1 MAYLGNAP
9 ARSFISFERQVF
21 TIVNS
26 QTAYTLS
33 HSVNNENDI
42 RLVINNVVQE
52 PGTGKAYTASGTTLT
67 LSAALT
73 NGTDEMYCVFL
84 GRAVATNAPGA
95 GSVNTAAI
103 TDLNVTTAKIAADA
117 ITEAKI
123 ADDAVESEH
132 LNDNV
137 ISGQTELA
145 SAPASTDELLISDAG
160 TLKRID
166 VSLVGGDNTPAFY
179 AYMSS
184 NQTSIA
190 DTTRTIV
197 AFNAELFDTDSAYDT
212 STYKFTVPSGEG
224 GKYQI
229 GFRIAPYFHSDKGY
243 QFQMNL
249 LINGSTLL
257 ELGKIDEPSNSNS
270 RYGGTGTESIIL
282 DLSAGDYVQT
292 EVYANTV
299 GNNAYIIA
307 QSGTAQT
314 SANYFYGYKLIG
326 I

>member
-52 PGTGKAYTASGTTLT
+52 PGSGKAYTASGTTLT

-103 TDLNVTTAKIAADA
+103 AADA
-117 ITEAKI
+117 VTEAKI

-145 SAPASTDELLISDAG
+145 AEPADTDEFLVSDAG

-166 VSLVGGDNTPAFY
+166 YSYIKGGGITMADQFRLTASKTITNTASVFDANWERIDTAPQATLNGGMTESSGVFTFPSTGIYLVDVNLGFGIIDSISTNDIRYFEFKIMATTNNSSYNMVSRMN
-179 AYMSS
+179 SS
-184 NQTSIA
+184 AKYISNGTYQNLSC
-190 DTTRTIV
+190 TTLIDV
-197 AFNAELFDTDSAYDT
+197 T
-212 STYKFTVPSGEG
+212 STSNVKV
-224 GKYQI
+224 
-229 GFRIAPYFHSDKGY
+229 YFQAEAHYSVRVS
-243 QFQMNL
+243 
-249 LINGSTLL
+249 GSTSNN
-257 ELGKIDEPSNSNS
+257 ESNEFTFIRLGD
-270 RYGGTGTESIIL
+270 T
-282 DLSAGDYVQT
+282 
-292 EVYANTV
+292 
-299 GNNAYIIA
+299 
-307 QSGTAQT
+307 
-314 SANYFYGYKLIG
+314 
-326 I
+326 

>member
-33 HSVNNENDI
+33 HSVTNENDI
-42 RLVINNVVQE
+42 RLVINNIVQE
-52 PGTGKAYTASGTTLT
+52 PGSGKAYTASGTTLT

-84 GRAVATNAPGA
+84 GRAVATNAPAA

-103 TDLNVTTAKIAADA
+103 ADLNVTTAKIAADA

-132 LNDNV
+132 LNNNV

-145 SAPASTDELLISDAG
+145 AEPADTDEFLVSDAG

-166 VSLVGGDNTPAFY
+166 YSHIKGGGITMADQWRLTADITSNVDPISANLERVDDGSFGYIGTGMSVSSGTWTFPSTGLYQVGATIYTQPNDDSLSVNIQATTNNSSYDVISNVFGGGYQANGRTHTAFSYVNVTNT
-179 AYMSS
+179 S
-184 NQTSIA
+184 NVKVRFGAESIA
-190 DTTRTIV
+190 AGSII
-197 AFNAELFDTDSAYDT
+197 
-212 STYKFTVPSGEG
+212 G
-224 GKYQI
+224 G
-229 GFRIAPYFHSDKGY
+229 
-243 QFQMNL
+243 N
-249 LINGSTLL
+249 T
-257 ELGKIDEPSNSNS
+257 NSNLTS
-270 RYGGTGTESIIL
+270 FNFIRL
-282 DLSAGDYVQT
+282 GDSV
-292 EVYANTV
+292 
-299 GNNAYIIA
+299 
-307 QSGTAQT
+307 
-314 SANYFYGYKLIG
+314 
-326 I
+326 

>member
-26 QTAYTLS
+26 QTAYTLD

-42 RLVINNVVQE
+42 RLVVNNIVQE
-52 PGTGKAYTASGTTLT
+52 PGSGKAYTASGTTLT

-84 GRAVATNAPGA
+84 GRAVATNKPGA
-95 GSVNTAAI
+95 GSVG
-103 TDLNVTTAKIAADA
+103 TTELAADA
-117 ITEAKI
+117 VTEAKI

-166 VSLVGGDNTPAFY
+166 VSLVGGANTPAFEATKNAVQY
-179 AYMSS
+179 GVTLNSDVKITYETEIFDTAGNFASS
-184 NQTSIA
+184 RFTPTTAGKYFVYCNQRIITQNNS
-190 DTTRTIV
+190 TLVRTI
-197 AFNAELFDTDSAYDT
+197 LKL
-212 STYKFTVPSGEG
+212 YK
-224 GKYQI
+224 
-229 GFRIAPYFHSDKGY
+229 
-243 QFQMNL
+243 
-249 LINGSTLL
+249 NGSQYQNVMSDFNLSTNYLRATANHVSAVVDMNGSSDYL
-257 ELGKIDEPSNSNS
+257 EI
-270 RYGGTGTESIIL
+270 
-282 DLSAGDYVQT
+282 
-292 EVYANTV
+292 
-299 GNNAYIIA
+299 
-307 QSGTAQT
+307 
-314 SANYFYGYKLIG
+314 YGYIENSDTATTNTGFHQSNGCVFGAYKI
-326 I
+326 IE

>member
-33 HSVNNENDI
+33 HSVTNENDI
-42 RLVINNVVQE
+42 RLVVNNIVQE
-52 PGTGKAYTASGTTLT
+52 PGSGKAYTASGTTLT

-95 GSVNTAAI
+95 GSVGTSQLAS
-103 TDLNVTTAKIAADA
+103 DA
-117 ITEAKI
+117 VTEAKI

-145 SAPASTDELLISDAG
+145 SEPADTDEFLVSDAG

-166 VSLVGGDNTPAFY
+166 YSLIKGGGITEADQWRVTADSTSGSADITANWERNDSTGFGYLGTGMSQSSGIFTFPSTGIYLVRFILNRLGGSSFLASYSRIYVTTNNSSYTEVSRGEAQGGAGEAQVLPCETLVDVTDTSNVKVKFALYGGD
-179 AYMSS
+179 S
-184 NQTSIA
+184 
-190 DTTRTIV
+190 
-197 AFNAELFDTDSAYDT
+197 
-212 STYKFTVPSGEG
+212 
-224 GKYQI
+224 
-229 GFRIAPYFHSDKGY
+229 
-243 QFQMNL
+243 
-249 LINGSTLL
+249 
-257 ELGKIDEPSNSNS
+257 
-270 RYGGTGTESIIL
+270 
-282 DLSAGDYVQT
+282 
-292 EVYANTV
+292 
-299 GNNAYIIA
+299 
-307 QSGTAQT
+307 SGTMKGDSSMNKTYAT
-314 SANYFYGYKLIG
+314 FIRLGDT
-326 I
+326 